1 MFKEFLQ
8 NSIIKD
14 LKLIKRL
21 AGKIPHD
28 QMSFRP
34 KPGLRSTEELLQY
47 LTFASTSI
55 LEFWLNKHDHK
66 DFRAHFAQMN
76 EQAKAHGHHDF
87 QECFD
92 KQIASVNHLFSMI
105 SEEDLRTVDVASP
118 SGATFKLGEGILETT
133 IKWLAA
139 YKMQLFLY
147 IKMSTDLQ
155 LSTPDLWRKVED

>member
-21 AGKIPHD
+21 AGKIPLE
-28 QMSFRP
+28 QMSYRP

-47 LTFASTSI
+47 LTFAATSI

-66 DFRAHFAQMN
+66 DFRTHFSEMN
-76 EQAKAHGHHDF
+76 ERAKSHAHGQF
-87 QECFD
+87 QDLFD
-92 KQIASVNHLFSMI
+92 KQIDLVNHLFAKI
-105 SEEDLRTVDVASP
+105 SEEDLRTMEVSSP

-147 IKMSTDLQ
+147 IKMSTDLE